1 MLSTGAVL
9 ACAPGA
15 SPWAQAPSERPLAY
29 LEAMQQA
36 LASSP
41 NTAAA
46 AARARTVGHEVQ
58 RARSRHL
65 PTLSLNTSPVSGG
78 SQPAYGATASLNLW
92 AAGAIQAQ
100 VEQQKALFLSGRGAL
115 AQACT
120 DTLQQ
125 ASDAYVA
132 VLRADAHVALWREHL
147 AEYQSIESMVSQI
160 AEVDRGRRVDVDQ
173 VITRKGLVQLSLA
186 DAQSQSR
193 QTRLGLARVAGQ
205 VLEPEPVGVERLT
218 SRLEALSLNEAQAAV
233 RASSPALAAAR
244 SEVDAARH
252 AVDMTRGARWPQIN
266 LVLQSQRDRN
276 TGQRLSDPTVGL
288 QAQWS
293 VFNGGA
299 DVHAERASLEAVLA
313 AQARVDEVDR
323 SLGFVVS
330 QAWEAAQ
337 TALGRAALQADQE
350 RPAAAVLAA
359 NRELFRLGRRSVLDI
374 LNAANDVHAV
384 KLARVDARHE
394 SWVQRLRLHAFTGHL
409 MAQLQLSPPALCA
422 RDALALPEPPLGA
435 LPGF

>member
-1 MLSTGAVL
+1 VRPPPR
-9 ACAPGA
+9 PGRVRSA
-15 SPWAQAPSERPLAY
+15 
-29 LEAMQQA
+29 
-36 LASSP
+36 
-41 NTAAA
+41 TA
-46 AARARTVGHEVQ
+46 G
-58 RARSRHL
+58 S
-65 PTLSLNTSPVSGG
+65 

-100 VEQQKALFLSGRGAL
+100 VAQQKALFVSGRGAL
-115 AQACT
+115 AQACS
-120 DTLQQ
+120 DALQQ

-186 DAQSQSR
+186 DAQSQTR
-193 QTRLGLARVAGQ
+193 QTRLNLARAAGQGMEPEATGVAGLSARLQ
-205 VLEPEPVGVERLT
+205 ALPLE
-218 SRLEALSLNEAQAAV
+218 EAQTAT
-233 RASSPALAAAR
+233 RAWSPALAAAR

-252 AVDMTRGARWPQIN
+252 AVDMTRGSRWPQVN
-266 LVLQSQRDRN
+266 LVLQSQRDRS
-276 TGQRLSDPTVGL
+276 TGQRLSDATVGV

-313 AQARVDEVDR
+313 AQARVEEVDR
-323 SLGFVVS
+323 ALGFAVA

-337 TALGRAALQADQE
+337 TAQSRADLQAQQE

-394 SWVQRLRLHAFTGHL
+394 SWVQRLRLHTLTGHL
-409 MAQLQLSPPALCA
+409 MAQLALSPPALCA
-422 RDALALPEPPLGA
+422 RESLMLPDAPLGD